1 MNGRV
6 RADAT
11 GGTMEITAKM
21 VADLRQQT
29 NAGMMDCKKA
39 LSECN
44 GNMDEAADYLRK
56 KGIAKAAKK
65 EGRATANGLVE
76 SYIHPGG
83 QVGVLLEVNCETD
96 FVART
101 DEFKHFVHDVAM
113 HIAAAAPVAL
123 DRTTVDAALV
133 EKEAEIYKAQMQ
145 EEGKPDNIIDKIVKG
160 KIDKFYG
167 EVCLLE
173 QKFVKDPD
181 QTIEDL
187 LKSKIGSLGE
197 NMAIRRFARYQIG
210 G

>member
-1 MNGRV
+1 
-6 RADAT
+6 
-11 GGTMEITAKM
+11 MEITAKM
-21 VADLRQQT
+21 VADLRKAT

-39 LSECN
+39 LGEC
-44 GNMDEAADYLRK
+44 GGDFDKAADYLRT

-101 DEFKHFVHDVAM
+101 DEFKAFVHDIAM
-113 HIAAAAPVAL
+113 HVAAAEPLGL
-123 DRTTVDAALV
+123 DRDSIDASIV
-133 EKEAEIYKAQMQ
+133 EKEAEIFRAQMK
-145 EEGKPDNIIDKIVKG
+145 EEGKPDNMIDKIVQG
-160 KIDKFYG
+160 KIDKFYS

-173 QKFVKDPD
+173 QKFVKDAD
-181 QTIEDL
+181 VTIQEL
-187 LKSKIGSLGE
+187 LQSKIGSLGE
-197 NMAIRRFARYQIG
+197 NMGIKRFVRYKIG

>member
-1 MNGRV
+1 
-6 RADAT
+6 
-11 GGTMEITAKM
+11 MEISAKM

-39 LSECN
+39 LAECN

-181 QTIEDL
+181 LTIEDL

-197 NMAIRRFARYQIG
+197 NMAIRRFVRYQIG